1 MLWLQLIP
9 LQWKLPCLLANESES
24 PALYVFLILSWHLIS
39 LEHKER
45 TKLED
50 SLSGELRSRSDALS
64 VMQNS

>member
-1 MLWLQLIP
+1 MLWLRLIP
-9 LQWKLPCLLANESES
+9 LQWKLPCFLANESES

-39 LEHKER
+39 LEHKEK

-50 SLSGELRSRSDALS
+50 SLSRELRSRSDASS